1 MRLSTAEGKHEDG
14 IEPVRELG
22 RPGRAALEASAV
34 TLGNGWREARPEAT
48 SVPESRRS
56 GLGRG
61 VVSSTVVVSQI

>member
-22 RPGRAALEASAV
+22 RLDHAALEASAV
-34 TLGNGWREARPEAT
+34 TLGNGWQEAQPEAT

-56 GLGRG
+56 RLGRG
-61 VVSSTVVVSQI
+61 VVSSTVVVSQT